1 MNRVLAS
8 GLIATTV
15 VASCHTSKDTEKS
28 ERTDTVSNG
37 VSPFASNSTTLSPEA
52 LRSRDHSPTTTLHD
66 KSNDEAA
73 NDEAND
79 DSNALKLWDA
89 ANDDVRTRSVR
100 EQQQYLIG
108 LLTQH
113 MQLSAQQAQTVR
125 GVIEAS
131 DWLSFGNPKISKPA
145 MRKAECRERRKATT
159 WRSGDAE
166 CDAPNMVVVQ
176 RRDRSLTCIDQYE
189 FPNVACE
196 YPIVWVRAAEAASL
210 CEAVGKR
217 LCDAHE
223 WEGSCA
229 GEVLPVEDEYP
240 WARMPKSIARSPMRE
255 QRLWLEYEHNRTRDV
270 RWAYGERA
278 NHPLCGTGAKKD
290 SKCAVVDFGTCST
303 STYPAGSFPECVSPF
318 GVYDQH
324 GNAAEHMNLP
334 LTAQELT
341 SNGGIGWTEMKG
353 SWFIFSNQ
361 ETHPD
366 DCRWRARSWH
376 TSKIRERNSHRNYHL
391 GFRCCRDVNLDE

>member
-1 MNRVLAS
+1 MNRIFAS
-8 GLIATTV
+8 GLIAATV
-15 VASCHTSKDTEKS
+15 VASCHTPKDTEKS
-28 ERTDTVSNG
+28 VGAVTTPSG
-37 VSPFASNSTTLSPEA
+37 VSPVGVGSAATLPDGFRRGDDSTTTSHGETDVGAVSSPSVA
-52 LRSRDHSPTTTLHD
+52 W
-66 KSNDEAA
+66 DEAH
-73 NDEAND
+73 
-79 DSNALKLWDA
+79 
-89 ANDDVRTRSVR
+89 DDVRSRSVG
-100 EQQQYLIG
+100 EQQQYLIA
-108 LLTQH
+108 LLTDR
-113 MQLSAQQAQTVR
+113 MQLSAEQAQTVR
-125 GVIEAS
+125 SIVEAS

-145 MRKAECRERRKATT
+145 LLKAECRERRGAAT

-166 CDAPNMVVVQ
+166 CNAPNMVVVQ

-196 YPIVWVRAAEAASL
+196 YPVVWVRAAEAASL
-210 CEAVGKR
+210 CQAVGKR

-229 GEVLPVEDEYP
+229 GEVLPVEAEYP

-278 NHPLCGTGAKKD
+278 NHALCGTGAKKD
-290 SKCAVVDFGTCST
+290 PKCAVVDFGTCST
-303 STYPAGSFPECVSPF
+303 STYPAGSFPECVSPL

-334 LTAQELT
+334 LTSQELT
-341 SNGGIGWTEMKG
+341 SNGGTGWTEMKG

-376 TSKIRERNSHRNYHL
+376 TSKIGERNSHRNYHL
-391 GFRCCRDVNLDE
+391 GFRCCRDVALDE